1 MSVVPLPHK
10 EAVSDDIQECL
21 DNSIAELLKERVQ
34 SYIPKTFAWRGDENS
49 CMIIHSLRE
58 SGDVI
63 SHSTTK
69 LSMVSLKR
77 VCLLS

>member
-21 DNSIAELLKERVQ
+21 DKSIAELLREREQTIVP
-34 SYIPKTFAWRGDENS
+34 IVFAWRGDKNS
-49 CMIIHSLRE
+49 CLIINGLRE
-58 SGDVI
+58 SGEVI

-69 LSMVSLKR
+69 LSMVSNQELI
-77 VCLLS
+77 